1 MVRTDIASGIERFT
15 RSLSAPNSLFY
26 LLGIA
31 VLFLLFSSNKALSF
45 ESTEISGKHFESTQ
59 STEILFVDYRVSDQ
73 EVLLSELRENTE
85 VVFLNADSPGI
96 EQIAAALKGRG
107 KVAALHVLSH
117 GAPGS
122 VLIGSDQLNLAAL
135 TSSASGSVKKIGE
148 YIASDADILFYGCE
162 AGKGRVGRRF
172 VDALAAATGADIAA
186 SETLVGAKRLGGNW
200 NLEVSQGEVEINS
213 FISPRAAA
221 HYSHALP
228 TFTFNTASV
237 AGGELTETKSGVTL
251 TVSNTS
257 GSVSI
262 RSVSSGSDSGS
273 STALYPN
280 ASASATTTY
289 AFSQTVDVSAFKI
302 FTLSDARYRLTPIGG
317 SGPTYGYDGGSPGS
331 YPYAKTSGVSWSGIS
346 GFTIDRTDSAAAS
359 QYAMVSLTFSIVD
372 SDGSLTAASGV
383 AEPVALPTTVD
394 TIGEALDVFD
404 FTLTDGGTADALA
417 LGVSQVVVNVSG
429 TATDAQRSQITWRLN
444 GPDASNVTG
453 TYSAGADTLTFSG
466 LSISV
471 ADGASEVYTVNAY
484 FNDNTSLTDNA
495 TVILSVD
502 GDTDL
507 TVLGTGTSMA
517 ATTAVT
523 NGTGTLTTV
532 AATIMVYAP
541 EPAGSSSGSALT
553 TQPIVRALDAAGNLD
568 TDFIETVTLSSTG
581 SGTLSGDIDIA
592 AVGGVATFSGV
603 IYSAAVDRESIV
615 FSADDEAVGI
625 DLAAITSS
633 AISSEVTAT
642 RLVFQVQPSPRFAYS
657 GSSITF
663 ASAITVAAVDAIG
676 AVDADFT
683 GSVVLSEVG
692 GAGATEIIFAADTD
706 GDITTATM
714 SAVAGVAS
722 FSGLSSAYSSGTEG
736 DEVYFIAANSAAFA
750 EVRSESLSSSPAPPP
765 VDPTIRDKVTRTGTS
780 TDPEIAEGGEL
791 TGGEVGGEI
800 TGDPED
806 PAMLSGVTVLPGS
819 RLSNV
824 NIGADVILLKGVI
837 IGDNV
842 GFASFLN
849 MPSGV
854 ALTNTL
860 SFIAVPGREGQTA
873 LDLRGESIAGA
884 ATAPRTSYLDLVAEV
899 PEFEEPGAAIKQQPQ
914 GEIEMEFSD
923 SEARMVPIRITKTD
937 TPDADEVGF
946 SYDDDGNLSI
956 RLPSLL
962 EIIMYPMFTD
972 DDALLAAI
980 KKEDPAYGLKYGADS
995 YFEITK
1001 DTETGLAATLPRY
1014 VGRPGLSAVKLAS
1027 GTERELGFF
1036 TYPSP
1041 FLANVN
1047 AVSLITRNDVG
1058 ALMEQE
1064 MVPAPSDWLLFKTR
1078 VLKEGRVS
1086 RVSIDPRGVITIRET
1101 AGYEFRVLADYAV
1114 IPNAVFSKE
1123 GRPIVFINAGD
1134 LNANGEDDYY
1144 SYYPN
1149 GDRQT
1154 LYVFPQ

>member
-1 MVRTDIASGIERFT
+1 LEPPFPAEEKEVVLSDEISPNWFISFLTSIF
-15 RSLSAPNSLFY
+15 SAPNSLFY

-31 VLFLLFSSNKALSF
+31 VLFLHFSSNKALSF

-346 GFTIDRTDSAAAS
+346 GFTIVRTDSAAAS

-383 AEPVALPTTVD
+383 AEPVAIPTTVD

-615 FSADDEAVGI
+615 ISADDEAVGI

-642 RLVFQVQPSPRFAYS
+642 RLVFQVQPNPRFAYS

-692 GAGATEIIFAADTD
+692 GAGATEIIFCC
-706 GDITTATM
+706 
-714 SAVAGVAS
+714 
-722 FSGLSSAYSSGTEG
+722 
-736 DEVYFIAANSAAFA
+736 
-750 EVRSESLSSSPAPPP
+750 
-765 VDPTIRDKVTRTGTS
+765 
-780 TDPEIAEGGEL
+780 
-791 TGGEVGGEI
+791 
-800 TGDPED
+800 
-806 PAMLSGVTVLPGS
+806 
-819 RLSNV
+819 
-824 NIGADVILLKGVI
+824 
-837 IGDNV
+837 
-842 GFASFLN
+842 
-849 MPSGV
+849 
-854 ALTNTL
+854 
-860 SFIAVPGREGQTA
+860 
-873 LDLRGESIAGA
+873 
-884 ATAPRTSYLDLVAEV
+884 
-899 PEFEEPGAAIKQQPQ
+899 
-914 GEIEMEFSD
+914 
-923 SEARMVPIRITKTD
+923 
-937 TPDADEVGF
+937 
-946 SYDDDGNLSI
+946 
-956 RLPSLL
+956 
-962 EIIMYPMFTD
+962 
-972 DDALLAAI
+972 
-980 KKEDPAYGLKYGADS
+980 
-995 YFEITK
+995 
-1001 DTETGLAATLPRY
+1001 
-1014 VGRPGLSAVKLAS
+1014 
-1027 GTERELGFF
+1027 
-1036 TYPSP
+1036 
-1041 FLANVN
+1041 
-1047 AVSLITRNDVG
+1047 
-1058 ALMEQE
+1058 
-1064 MVPAPSDWLLFKTR
+1064 
-1078 VLKEGRVS
+1078 
-1086 RVSIDPRGVITIRET
+1086 
-1101 AGYEFRVLADYAV
+1101 
-1114 IPNAVFSKE
+1114 
-1123 GRPIVFINAGD
+1123 
-1134 LNANGEDDYY
+1134 
-1144 SYYPN
+1144 
-1149 GDRQT
+1149 
-1154 LYVFPQ
+1154 

>member
-1 MVRTDIASGIERFT
+1 
-15 RSLSAPNSLFY
+15 
-26 LLGIA
+26 
-31 VLFLLFSSNKALSF
+31 
-45 ESTEISGKHFESTQ
+45 
-59 STEILFVDYRVSDQ
+59 
-73 EVLLSELRENTE
+73 
-85 VVFLNADSPGI
+85 
-96 EQIAAALKGRG
+96 
-107 KVAALHVLSH
+107 VLSH

-148 YIASDADILFYGCE
+148 YLASDADILFYGCE
-162 AGKGRVGRRF
+162 AGKGREGRRF
-172 VDALAAATGADIAA
+172 VAALAAATGADIAA

-200 NLEVSQGEVEINS
+200 NLEVSQGEVEIDS

-221 HYSHALP
+221 YYSHALP

-237 AGGELTETKSGVTL
+237 AGGVLTETKSGVTL

-273 STALYPN
+273 RTALYPN
-280 ASASATTTY
+280 ARASATTTY

-302 FTLSDARYRLTPIGG
+302 FTLSDAYYRLTPIGG
-317 SGPTYGYDGGSPGS
+317 SGPTYGYDGDSPGS

-346 GFTIDRTDSAAAS
+346 GFTIVRTDSAAAS
-359 QYAMVSLTFSIVD
+359 QYAMVRLTFSIVD

-383 AEPVALPTTVD
+383 AEPVAIPTTVD
-394 TIGEALDVFD
+394 TIGEALDIFD

-429 TATDAQRSQITWRLN
+429 SATDAQRSQITWRLN

-471 ADGASEVYTVNAY
+471 ADGTSEVYTVNSY
-484 FNDNTSLTDNA
+484 LNDNKSLTDNA

-532 AATIMVYAP
+532 TATQLAYAT
-541 EPAGSSSGSALT
+541 EPAGSASRVAFT
-553 TQPIVRALDAAGNLD
+553 TQPVVHALDAANNLD
-568 TDFIETVTLSSTG
+568 LDFTETITLSTSGGG
-581 SGTLSGDIDIA
+581 SLSGDIDVA
-592 AVGGVATFSGV
+592 SVAGVATFTGV
-603 IYSAAVDRESIV
+603 AYVASADKESITV
-615 FSADDEAVGI
+615 NADDEATGA
-625 DLAAITSS
+625 DFTAITSGS
-633 AISSEVTAT
+633 VSSEVTAT
-642 RLVFQVQPSPRFAYS
+642 RLLFQVQPTPRSAFS
-657 GSSITF
+657 DDTLTF
-663 ASAITVAAVDAIG
+663 APALTVAAVDSAGVVDRDYTASVTISETGG
-676 AVDADFT
+676 A
-683 GSVVLSEVG
+683 GSVVFAF
-692 GAGATEIIFAADTD
+692 AGDTD
-706 GDITTATM
+706 IDDATATM
-714 SAVAGVAS
+714 SAVGGIAA
-722 FSGLSSAYSSGTEG
+722 FTGLSSRYSAATETN
-736 DEVYFIAANSAAFA
+736 ETYTFAANSGAFA
-750 EVRSESLSSSPAPPP
+750 QLLSLVMNSSSVPPP
-765 VDPTIRDKVTRTGTS
+765 IDPTIRDKVTRTGTS

-791 TGGEVGGEI
+791 TGGEVCGEAKSAGKITDVTLCGGATITGGEVGGDI
-800 TGDPED
+800 TGDPAF
-806 PAMLSGVTVLPGS
+806 PATLSGVTVLPGS

-824 NIGADVILLKGVI
+824 YIGADVILLKGVI

-849 MPSGV
+849 IPSGV

-860 SFIAVPGREGQTA
+860 SFIEVPGREGQTA

-899 PEFEEPGAAIKQQPQ
+899 PEFGEPGTAIKQQPQ
-914 GEIEMEFSD
+914 GEVEMEFPD

-956 RLPSLL
+956 RMPSLL
-962 EIIMYPMFTD
+962 EIILYPMFTD

-1001 DTETGLAATLPRY
+1001 DTKFGLEATLTRY
-1014 VGRPGLSAVKLAS
+1014 VGRPGLSAVKLAAGS
-1027 GTERELGFF
+1027 ERELGFYI
-1036 TYPSP
+1036 YPSP
-1041 FLANVN
+1041 FLANID
-1047 AVSLITRNDVG
+1047 AVSLITRNDSGV
-1058 ALMEQE
+1058 LMEQE
-1064 MVPAPSDWLLFKTR
+1064 MVPSPSYWLQFKTR

-1086 RVSIDPRGVITIRET
+1086 RVSIDPRGVITVRET

-1114 IPNAVFSKE
+1114 IPNAVFAKE

-1134 LNANGEDDYY
+1134 LNADGEDDYY

-1149 GDRQT
+1149 GSRQT

>member
-1 MVRTDIASGIERFT
+1 MRQR
-15 RSLSAPNSLFY
+15 LF
-26 LLGIA
+26 
-31 VLFLLFSSNKALSF
+31 
-45 ESTEISGKHFESTQ
+45 
-59 STEILFVDYRVSDQ
+59 
-73 EVLLSELRENTE
+73 
-85 VVFLNADSPGI
+85 
-96 EQIAAALKGRG
+96 
-107 KVAALHVLSH
+107 
-117 GAPGS
+117 
-122 VLIGSDQLNLAAL
+122 
-135 TSSASGSVKKIGE
+135 
-148 YIASDADILFYGCE
+148 
-162 AGKGRVGRRF
+162 
-172 VDALAAATGADIAA
+172 
-186 SETLVGAKRLGGNW
+186 
-200 NLEVSQGEVEINS
+200 
-213 FISPRAAA
+213 
-221 HYSHALP
+221 
-228 TFTFNTASV
+228 
-237 AGGELTETKSGVTL
+237 
-251 TVSNTS
+251 
-257 GSVSI
+257 
-262 RSVSSGSDSGS
+262 
-273 STALYPN
+273 
-280 ASASATTTY
+280 
-289 AFSQTVDVSAFKI
+289 
-302 FTLSDARYRLTPIGG
+302 
-317 SGPTYGYDGGSPGS
+317 
-331 YPYAKTSGVSWSGIS
+331 
-346 GFTIDRTDSAAAS
+346 
-359 QYAMVSLTFSIVD
+359 
-372 SDGSLTAASGV
+372 
-383 AEPVALPTTVD
+383 
-394 TIGEALDVFD
+394 
-404 FTLTDGGTADALA
+404 
-417 LGVSQVVVNVSG
+417 
-429 TATDAQRSQITWRLN
+429 
-444 GPDASNVTG
+444 
-453 TYSAGADTLTFSG
+453 
-466 LSISV
+466 
-471 ADGASEVYTVNAY
+471 
-484 FNDNTSLTDNA
+484 
-495 TVILSVD
+495 
-502 GDTDL
+502 
-507 TVLGTGTSMA
+507 
-517 ATTAVT
+517 
-523 NGTGTLTTV
+523 
-532 AATIMVYAP
+532 
-541 EPAGSSSGSALT
+541 
-553 TQPIVRALDAAGNLD
+553 
-568 TDFIETVTLSSTG
+568 
-581 SGTLSGDIDIA
+581 
-592 AVGGVATFSGV
+592 
-603 IYSAAVDRESIV
+603 
-615 FSADDEAVGI
+615 
-625 DLAAITSS
+625 
-633 AISSEVTAT
+633 
-642 RLVFQVQPSPRFAYS
+642 
-657 GSSITF
+657 
-663 ASAITVAAVDAIG
+663 
-676 AVDADFT
+676 
-683 GSVVLSEVG
+683 
-692 GAGATEIIFAADTD
+692 FAADTD

-750 EVRSESLSSSPAPPP
+750 EVRSESLSSSPVPPP

-791 TGGEVGGEI
+791 TGGEVCGDAISEGKITDVTLCGGATITGGEVGGEI
-800 TGDPED
+800 IGDPDD
-806 PAMLSGVTVLPGS
+806 PATLSGVTVLPGS

-1114 IPNAVFSKE
+1114 IPNAVFAKE

-1134 LNANGEDDYY
+1134 LNGDDEDDYY